1 MSRRAAKIL
10 RPALLCATIVFGL
23 VGASAAS
30 LNITST
36 SLVAFTFDNVEIVT
50 GQTYVLYPSHDSF
63 TNDKAKNTN
72 YGSAPEFAV
81 VRGTQWVTIDGSS
94 VQVKKG
100 KTYISFD
107 TSGVC
112 AGAVTSATLQLTG
125 PASNDVGGNKFHYH
139 PIEGSWDESTITK
152 NNKPG
157 TGDHI
162 DIDDGDSTSTY
173 TVVNIDVMS
182 TLHDSAQENG
192 LIDSSGNFDSSSDTA
207 LYGWEL
213 KDWNNT
219 VWYSSEHPTQSLRPT
234 LTIEIS
240 SCP

>member
-100 KTYISFD
+100 NQVSARTEVLAQNFLLGSQASASAANRRPINGPGRGRLLAKQHLVLIVEQPLQRQ
-107 TSGVC
+107 GV
-112 AGAVTSATLQLTG
+112 
-125 PASNDVGGNKFHYH
+125 
-139 PIEGSWDESTITK
+139 
-152 NNKPG
+152 
-157 TGDHI
+157 
-162 DIDDGDSTSTY
+162 
-173 TVVNIDVMS
+173 
-182 TLHDSAQENG
+182 
-192 LIDSSGNFDSSSDTA
+192 
-207 LYGWEL
+207 
-213 KDWNNT
+213 
-219 VWYSSEHPTQSLRPT
+219 
-234 LTIEIS
+234 
-240 SCP
+240 

>member
-10 RPALLCATIVFGL
+10 MPALLCATIVFGL

-30 LNITST
+30 LNITSA
-36 SLVAFTFDNVEIVT
+36 SLVAFTFNNVDIVT

-72 YGSAPEFAV
+72 YGSEEYFAV
-81 VRGTQWVTIDGSS
+81 TTGTKTVTYGGQSTE
-94 VQVKKG
+94 VKKG
-100 KTYISFD
+100 KAYLSFD
-107 TSGVC
+107 VSGVC

-125 PASNDVGGNKFHYH
+125 PSSNNVSGSFHYD
-139 PIEGSWDESTITK
+139 PIEASWDESTITK
-152 NNKPG
+152 NNKPS

-162 DIDDGDSTSTY
+162 DIDDGDATSTY
-173 TVVNIDVMS
+173 TVANIDVMS

-192 LIDSSGNFDSSSDTA
+192 LIDSSGDFNSSSDTA

-234 LTIEIS
+234 LTIVVS